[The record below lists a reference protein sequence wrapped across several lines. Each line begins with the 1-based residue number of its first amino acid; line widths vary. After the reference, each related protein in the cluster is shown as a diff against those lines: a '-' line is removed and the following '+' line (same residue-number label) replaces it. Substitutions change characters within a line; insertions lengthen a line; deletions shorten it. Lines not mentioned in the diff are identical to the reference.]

1 LGSYMR
7 VAEPSRNRWNPKR
20 SELALERLDH
30 SSLSGRLWLLSDAGA
45 KHRMSEA
52 AKAAFLVLTR
62 LCLLATFAFAG
73 FSKITDPNRTR
84 RSMEKF
90 GVPVRFAGLVGILVP
105 LCELGVAIGLALR
118 ATVHV
123 AAAAALLLL
132 IAFTTAV
139 SVNLWKGRKPECACF
154 GGTRP
159 SPIGASTLGRNLIL
173 GAAGAVL
180 LVCASDREFVRPSY
194 PAASITGGAGGA
206 GVWRNSC
213 SD

>member
-1 LGSYMR
+1 MAPIRRRRQTPNERGSQ
-7 VAEPSRNRWNPKR
+7 
-20 SELALERLDH
+20 
-30 SSLSGRLWLLSDAGA
+30 SSIPCPD
-45 KHRMSEA
+45 
-52 AKAAFLVLTR
+52 R

-73 FSKITDPNRTR
+73 FSKITDPK
-84 RSMEKF
+84 KF